1 MACYG
6 ARLYSG
12 CGLRHEDSG
21 RKDGEADDHDGQRF
35 GQGKEQAHD
44 HHGAID
50 ERGVA
55 KAEAVEEAAGL
66 RCDDG
71 SEEIDEEDA
80 AELSGV

>member
-1 MACYG
+1 MARPMITTG
-6 ARLYSG
+6 NDLARVSKQP
-12 CGLRHEDSG
+12 R
-21 RKDGEADDHDGQRF
+21 
-35 GQGKEQAHD
+35 D

-55 KAEAVEEAAGL
+55 KAEAIEEAAGL

-80 AELSGV
+80 AELCGV